1 MHTGGALISGTAM
14 ALMDVLGSGV
24 GVVSPL
30 LSGAILQY
38 FGVLVKSQ
46 ISGTCMVFLL
56 HCHPILCTVMLF
68 HS

>member
-1 MHTGGALISGTAM
+1 MCLVGTAM

-46 ISGTCMVFLL
+46 ISGT
-56 HCHPILCTVMLF
+56 
-68 HS
+68 